1 MQKTVVVIEDDKPIR
16 NMYVWKLEAKGFN
29 VFSAENGEVGLKVI
43 KEVKPDLILLD
54 IRMPVMSGDVMLE
67 KLRATDWGNSIR
79 VIVLTNLTKDEAP
92 HKLRFLNV
100 DRYVIKAHYIPDQ
113 VVEIINEILGIKL

>member
-1 MQKTVVVIEDDKPIR
+1 MQKTVVVVEDDKPIR
-16 NMYVWKLEAKGFN
+16 NMYVWKLESKGFK
-29 VFSAENGEVGLKVI
+29 VFSAENGEIGLKVI
-43 KEVKPDLILLD
+43 EEVKPDLILLD
-54 IRMPVMSGDVMLE
+54 IRMPIMSGDVMLE

-79 VIVLTNLTKDEAP
+79 VIILTNLTKDEAP

-113 VVEIINEILGIKL
+113 VVEIINEVLDIKP

>member
-16 NMYVWKLEAKGFN
+16 NMYVWKLEAKGFS
-29 VFSAENGEVGLKVI
+29 VSSAENGEVGLKVI

-113 VVEIINEILGIKL
+113 VVEIVNEVLEIKS